1 MLPECW
7 KVASCVHCIIKLH
20 LASATGCGSGAA
32 KTCCIAQVLWLTIN
46 ALLSIEVAYRGRTV
60 ATWLCGTR
68 KWDQNFHWLWG
79 QVCASLMS
87 QMTDRHVGEKAGMHC
102 MWPRKQV
109 CIDWALLSIGQTC
122 WCIFKCFTAHLP
134 TWRVMSLCLP
144 FSWVAAKRSLG
155 FSLSGFEVK
164 FWLLTPLMAW
174 VRAAAGKKTF
184 SRQQVKKRLNCKKT
198 FSKIKSIRCLCY

>member
-1 MLPECW
+1 MWYEKMGSKFPLA
-7 KVASCVHCIIKLH
+7 VRASMCQPHVPNDWC
-20 LASATGCGSGAA
+20 AMWARRQV
-32 KTCCIAQVLWLTIN
+32 CIACGRESRYALTEHCYPLVRHVGVFLN
-46 ALLSIEVAYRGRTV
+46 ALLPS
-60 ATWLCGTR
+60 
-68 KWDQNFHWLWG
+68 
-79 QVCASLMS
+79 
-87 QMTDRHVGEKAGMHC
+87 
-102 MWPRKQV
+102 
-109 CIDWALLSIGQTC
+109 
-122 WCIFKCFTAHLP
+122 LP